1 MRIKVW
7 NRLLIAL
14 SGLMI
19 LFIAVG
25 VFVFGVGLFPFKLDV
40 SALNEP
46 MLLWQRIVI
55 VAGSLLLVCLGIHD
69 VWVLCHR
76 KTDKGFVIQ
85 HTEFGDMS
93 ISLSALENMVK
104 KCVDSHEMLTVNSTK
119 IHRGHEGIVV
129 DLKLTLF
136 SGVNIPL
143 TVNALQK
150 QIKQYI
156 TSCSG
161 VDVQEVR
168 VMVET
173 NPSVLSDSKEERC
186 FDSVPAAPVAP
197 EAPDMPTV
205 EEGTAYKAN
214 QSFASRMFKHT
225 EEPTSYSEASNQSE
239 TVDHENECS
248 SASAVTDDA
257 IANSEPLEEEKP
269 TMENNATAK
278 LEEADN

>member
-119 IHRGHEGIVV
+119 IHRGHEGIMV

-214 QSFASRMFKHT
+214 QSFVSKMFKHN
-225 EEPTSYSEASNQSE
+225 EEPTNYSEASNQDE
-239 TVDHENECS
+239 TLENESDCS
-248 SASAVTDDA
+248 SASALTDDT
-257 IANSEPLEEEKP
+257 IANCEPLEEEKP
-269 TMENNATAK
+269 SMENNDTAK

>member
-55 VAGSLLLVCLGIHD
+55 VAGALLLVCLGIHN

-173 NPSVLSDSKEERC
+173 NPSVLTDAKEERC
-186 FDSVPAAPVAP
+186 FDSVPVAPVAP
-197 EAPDMPTV
+197 DVPDMPTI

-214 QSFASRMFKHT
+214 QSFVSRMFKHN
-225 EEPTSYSEASNQSE
+225 EEPTNYSETPNQDE
-239 TVDHENECS
+239 TLENESDCS
-248 SASAVTDDA
+248 SASALTDDA
-257 IANSEPLEEEKP
+257 IDNREPLEEEKP
-269 TMENNATAK
+269 SMENNDTAK
-278 LEEADN
+278 FEEADN